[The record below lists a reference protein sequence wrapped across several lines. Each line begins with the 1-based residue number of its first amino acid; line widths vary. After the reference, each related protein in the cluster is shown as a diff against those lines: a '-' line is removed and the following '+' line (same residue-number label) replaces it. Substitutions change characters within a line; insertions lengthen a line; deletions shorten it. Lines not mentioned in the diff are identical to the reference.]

1 MSKIFTSSV
10 IMRELSRELPSEP
23 ENHGTTWTT
32 AMKTDLARDF
42 CKLYNLRALC
52 IRYGRTPDSIVAK
65 LRDLNLLTY
74 SVEDST
80 YRYNIPVKQQP
91 DNQPETQL
99 ENDMTQP
106 LQNLTLIFG
115 SDIKT
120 MTEPQLIAA
129 ITKCTNEVN
138 SFNTIPRNKWTDKR
152 TAELQAAI
160 EAAVAELNT
169 RA

>member
-23 ENHGTTWTT
+23 ENHGMVWTT

-106 LQNLTLIFG
+106 LNTVTFLFG
-115 SDIKT
+115 TDIK
-120 MTEPQLIAA
+120 E
-129 ITKCTNEVN
+129 CT
-138 SFNTIPRNKWTDKR
+138 TDKLIKAIQTCQSEIATHKALPLNKFSVKR
-152 TAELQAAI
+152 VEECKTAI
-160 EAAVAELNT
+160 EAAVAELDT